1 MSDERRLHVVAR
13 GRRLLLLA
21 ALLFL
26 GSGPLYAQTA
36 GKRAVDYSVMP
47 KLQEIKDHPTAPDF
61 VLPDPGGKKVALKD
75 FRGKVVLLGFWATW
89 CEFCREELPAMQ
101 QLYQEFK
108 GKGLE
113 ILAVNV
119 KDKRTDALAFVK
131 KQKLSYPILMDPEG
145 DIGLLYGAYATP
157 TVYLIDRKGVV
168 LARQWGP
175 AGWYSPGAR
184 TLIKSL
190 VEQ

>member
-1 MSDERRLHVVAR
+1 MSNDKRSLGNTGVQ
-13 GRRLLLLA
+13 LLLA
-21 ALLFL
+21 AVFFC
-26 GSGPLYAQTA
+26 SGALYAQAA
-36 GKRAVDYSVMP
+36 GKPAVNYTVMP
-47 KLQEIKDHPTAPDF
+47 KLQELKDHPPAPDF
-61 VLPDPGGKKVALKD
+61 VLPDPAGRKVALKD

-89 CEFCREELPAMQ
+89 CEFCREELPALQ

-113 ILAVNV
+113 IVAVNI
-119 KDKRTDALAFVK
+119 KDKRNDALAFVR

-175 AGWYSPGAR
+175 AGWYSPAAR
-184 TLIKSL
+184 NLIKSL